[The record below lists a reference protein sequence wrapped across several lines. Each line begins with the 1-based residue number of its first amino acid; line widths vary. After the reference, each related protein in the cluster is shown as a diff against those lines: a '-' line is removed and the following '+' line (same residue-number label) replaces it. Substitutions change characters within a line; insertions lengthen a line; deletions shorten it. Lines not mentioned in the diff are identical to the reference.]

1 MVEIRDLTAGYG
13 IVPVLKDL
21 SLTFP
26 EGKLTAIIGPN
37 GCGKSTLL
45 RAIMGL
51 TPKVT
56 GSVKLDGAPL
66 LTLPPGELARQV
78 AYLPQERPVPNMT
91 VGQLVLHGRFP
102 YLQYPRRYRA
112 GDREAARAALARM
125 GLSELAQVPLAQ
137 LSGGIRQKCRI
148 AMALCQDTPVLLLDE
163 PLSFLDI
170 SHQLELMALCRELA
184 RQGKTMVLVLHQLS
198 LALQW
203 ADEIV
208 LMEAG
213 RIRQTGIPR
222 ALACGEALP
231 QVFGVDVRHWDTP
244 LGTQFS
250 FHRKGE

>member
-1 MVEIRDLTAGYG
+1 MVEIQGLTAGYG
-13 IVPVLKDL
+13 DVPVLHDL
-21 SLTFP
+21 NLTIP
-26 EGKLTAIIGPN
+26 EGKLTAILGPN

-45 RAIMGL
+45 RGL
-51 TPKVT
+51 LALIPNVT
-56 GSVKLDGAPL
+56 GSVTLDGVPL
-66 LTLPPGELARQV
+66 LTLPPAELARHI

-112 GDREAARAALARM
+112 ADRAAARKAMERI
-125 GLSELAQVPLAQ
+125 GLSDLAQVPLAQ

-148 AMALCQDTPVLLLDE
+148 AMALCQDAPVLLLDE

-203 ADEIV
+203 ADEII

-213 RIRQTGIPR
+213 RIRQTGTPR
-222 ALACGEALP
+222 ELVRSEALA
-231 QVFGVDVRHWDTP
+231 QVFGVDVRQWDTP
-244 LGTQFS
+244 QGTQFS
-250 FHRKGE
+250 FHRRGE

>member
-1 MVEIRDLTAGYG
+1 MVDIRDLTAGYG
-13 IVPVLKDL
+13 GAPVLKDL
-21 SLTFP
+21 SLTLP

-66 LTLPPGELARQV
+66 LTLPPAELARRV

-102 YLQYPRRYRA
+102 YLQYPRRYRDA
-112 GDREAARAALARM
+112 DREAARAALARM
-125 GLSELAQVPLAQ
+125 GLSELAQVPLAR

-170 SHQLELMALCRELA
+170 SHQLELMSLCRELT

-213 RIRQTGIPR
+213 RIRQTGVLR
-222 ALACGEALP
+222 ELVCSEALS
-231 QVFGVDVRHWDTP
+231 QVFGVDVRQWDTP

>member
-13 IVPVLKDL
+13 GPPVLKDL
-21 SLTFP
+21 SLTLP

-51 TPKVT
+51 IPKVT

-66 LTLPPGELARQV
+66 LTLPPAELARRV

-102 YLQYPRRYRA
+102 YLQYPRRYRET
-112 GDREAARAALARM
+112 DRKAARAALARM

-203 ADEIV
+203 ADEII
-208 LMEAG
+208 LMETG
-213 RIRQTGIPR
+213 QIRQTGIPR
-222 ALACGEALP
+222 ELARGEALA
-231 QVFGVDVRHWDTP
+231 QVFGVNVRQWDTP

-250 FHRKGE
+250 FHSRGE

>member
-1 MVEIRDLTAGYG
+1 MVEIQDLTAGYG
-13 IVPVLKDL
+13 GAPVLKDL
-21 SLTFP
+21 SLTLP

-56 GSVKLDGAPL
+56 GSVKLDGASL
-66 LTLPPGELARQV
+66 RTLPPAELARRV

-102 YLQYPRRYRA
+102 YLQYPRRYRDA
-112 GDREAARAALARM
+112 DREAARATLARM
-125 GLSELAQVPLAQ
+125 GLSELAQVPLSQ

-231 QVFGVDVRHWDTP
+231 QVFGVDVRQWDTP